1 MDWLATQLGHESV
14 KLWLSVG
21 WTLYV
26 IVVGIWI
33 LLQRSQ
39 PIATMSWL
47 LSMAALP
54 VVGLLVYYYFGPQRM
69 KRQRIKRLRSR
80 KRSRVRTGLQKLRER
95 IPAQQERLRQVA
107 RLVGMTSD
115 FPVSTA
121 TSMQL
126 LVGGAQTF
134 DAIAEAVSAARHHVH
149 LEYYIYEPDQT
160 GTALRDLLVAK
171 ATEGVQVRLLV
182 DALGSKKLG
191 RKFLAPLVQA
201 GVEVLRFHD
210 AKVGRRLRPVINFRT
225 HRKILICDGKVGF
238 TGGVN
243 VTDEENARIRDDAYH
258 DVHIR
263 VEGSVVNWL
272 QTVFLEDWAYTRGN
286 DVHRLPDDLEDLL
299 PEFDDGE
306 IPMQVVTSGP
316 DDQLDAIY
324 RAYLAAI
331 NAAQQRIFLT
341 TPYFVPTEGALAA
354 LTNAALRGVD
364 VRILVPKKSDSAFV
378 TAAARSYF
386 DELIRCGVH
395 IYEYEASMLH
405 SKTLVVDDNM
415 AMIGTANFD
424 YRSFFLNYEVCVI
437 GYGEELNQALAQQFD
452 EDLGHAQ
459 VVKYRSET
467 GLRQRLFS
475 SVARLTSPLL

>member
-160 GTALRDLLVAK
+160 GTALRDLLIAK

-263 VEGSVVNWL
+263 GEGSVVNWL
-272 QTVFLEDWAYTRGN
+272 QTVFLEDWAYTRGTMCTGC
-286 DVHRLPDDLEDLL
+286 L
-299 PEFDDGE
+299 
-306 IPMQVVTSGP
+306 MT
-316 DDQLDAIY
+316 
-324 RAYLAAI
+324 
-331 NAAQQRIFLT
+331 
-341 TPYFVPTEGALAA
+341 
-354 LTNAALRGVD
+354 RGICCPNSTME
-364 VRILVPKKSDSAFV
+364 RFPCKW
-378 TAAARSYF
+378 
-386 DELIRCGVH
+386 
-395 IYEYEASMLH
+395 
-405 SKTLVVDDNM
+405 
-415 AMIGTANFD
+415 
-424 YRSFFLNYEVCVI
+424 
-437 GYGEELNQALAQQFD
+437 
-452 EDLGHAQ
+452 
-459 VVKYRSET
+459 
-467 GLRQRLFS
+467 
-475 SVARLTSPLL
+475 